1 MRRAAVLRAGIVVLL
16 LAVFAAGGLALW
28 GYDRFT
34 RPGPLAAA
42 KVVIIPNGSGVEA
55 IARRLGAAAVISHPV
70 VFMLGVRIEGRDRLL
85 RAGEFAFPPRIS
97 MRDAATL
104 LASGR
109 TVKRRITI
117 AEGLT
122 TAQVLALVSDAAGLT
137 GSVAGPAVA
146 EGALLPETY
155 FYSWGDERA
164 VLVER
169 MQHAMRKTLAALWRQ
184 RGPGLAVASPA
195 EALILASI
203 IEKETAIAAERTRI
217 SAVFHN
223 RLRRGMR
230 LQSDPTV
237 VYALTNGAGPLNRP
251 LNRADLALASPY
263 NTYLNRGLPPGPIA
277 NPGRAVIEAA
287 VRPGAGAELYFVADG
302 SGGHVFARTLAEHNR
317 NAAKWR
323 KIRRMREKDAV
334 R

>member
-16 LAVFAAGGLALW
+16 LALFAAGGLALW

-34 RPGPLAAA
+34 RPGPLAVAT
-42 KVVIIPNGSGVEA
+42 VVIIPKGSGVEA
-55 IARRLGAAAVISHPV
+55 IAQRLGAAGVIGHPV
-70 VFMLGVRIEGRDRLL
+70 VFMLAVRIEGRDRLL
-85 RAGEFAFPPRIS
+85 RAGEFAFPPGIS
-97 MRDAATL
+97 MRGASIL

-122 TAQVLALVSDAAGLT
+122 TAQVLALVSQAAGLT
-137 GSVAGPAVA
+137 GEIGVAVIP

-155 FYSWGDERA
+155 FYSWGDQRRA
-164 VLVER
+164 MVGRMRQAMDEALV
-169 MQHAMRKTLAALWRQ
+169 ALWPR
-184 RGPGLAVASPA
+184 RGGRLAIASPA
-195 EALILASI
+195 GALILASI
-203 IEKETAIAAERTRI
+203 IEKETAIAAERPRI

-237 VYALTNGAGPLNRP
+237 VYALTNGAGPLDRP

-263 NTYLNRGLPPGPIA
+263 NTYLKRGLPPGPIA
-277 NPGRAVIEAA
+277 NPGRAAIAA
-287 VRPGAGAELYFVADG
+287 ALNPLDSRELYFVADG
-302 SGGHVFARTLAEHNR
+302 NGGHVFARTLAAHNR
-317 NAAKWR
+317 NVAKWR
-323 KIRRMREKDAV
+323 TIRRAR
-334 R
+334 